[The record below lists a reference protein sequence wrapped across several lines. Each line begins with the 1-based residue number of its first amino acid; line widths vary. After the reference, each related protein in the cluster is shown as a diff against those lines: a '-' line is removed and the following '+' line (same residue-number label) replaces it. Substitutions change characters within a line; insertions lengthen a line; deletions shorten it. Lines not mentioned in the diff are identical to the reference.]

1 MIASHHFLCLRRP
14 NSDVFGNEARWGH
27 KLVSLVGDLLLGH
40 RMKDP
45 NYSNISIL
53 GKRVTAVI

>member
-1 MIASHHFLCLRRP
+1 MIASHHFLCLIVDQTAKPSETKRAGDT
-14 NSDVFGNEARWGH
+14 SWS
-27 KLVSLVGDLLLGH
+27 LVSDLLLGH

-53 GKRVTAVI
+53 EKRVTAVI